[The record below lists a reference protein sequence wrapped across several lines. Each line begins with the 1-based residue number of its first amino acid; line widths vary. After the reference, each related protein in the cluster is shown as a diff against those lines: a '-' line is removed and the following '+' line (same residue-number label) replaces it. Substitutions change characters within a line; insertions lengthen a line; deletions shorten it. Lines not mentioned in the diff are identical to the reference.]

1 MRAKCINEDI
11 NSVLQGKDP
20 EKIIDDFFNFDQ
32 VVELSH
38 YVLIQ
43 LSKLEEKGLVTNKTL
58 PLILQKIKQQYDNA
72 WEWSQNEIDDFVTG
86 IGAEPLD
93 DLTESLSDVLK
104 GKSKEEIIKGMEAM
118 GADEIILNDG
128 RRAWI
133 YEINGPGMAG
143 EPTTFLAM
151 VDENGLKIPLNDEG
165 LNLLSQSYREEI
177 VKWQDHLSDEN
188 EASAIS
194 WVI

>member
-1 MRAKCINEDI
+1 
-11 NSVLQGKDP
+11 
-20 EKIIDDFFNFDQ
+20 
-32 VVELSH
+32 
-38 YVLIQ
+38 
-43 LSKLEEKGLVTNKTL
+43 
-58 PLILQKIKQQYDNA
+58 
-72 WEWSQNEIDDFVTG
+72 
-86 IGAEPLD
+86 
-93 DLTESLSDVLK
+93 
-104 GKSKEEIIKGMEAM
+104 MEAM

-133 YEINGPGMAG
+133 YEMNAPGMVG

-177 VKWQDHLSDEN
+177 VKWQDHLSDDN

>member
-1 MRAKCINEDI
+1 
-11 NSVLQGKDP
+11 
-20 EKIIDDFFNFDQ
+20 
-32 VVELSH
+32 
-38 YVLIQ
+38 
-43 LSKLEEKGLVTNKTL
+43 
-58 PLILQKIKQQYDNA
+58 
-72 WEWSQNEIDDFVTG
+72 
-86 IGAEPLD
+86 
-93 DLTESLSDVLK
+93 
-104 GKSKEEIIKGMEAM
+104 
-118 GADEIILNDG
+118 
-128 RRAWI
+128 
-133 YEINGPGMAG
+133 MAG

>member
-1 MRAKCINEDI
+1 
-11 NSVLQGKDP
+11 
-20 EKIIDDFFNFDQ
+20 
-32 VVELSH
+32 
-38 YVLIQ
+38 
-43 LSKLEEKGLVTNKTL
+43 
-58 PLILQKIKQQYDNA
+58 
-72 WEWSQNEIDDFVTG
+72 
-86 IGAEPLD
+86 
-93 DLTESLSDVLK
+93 
-104 GKSKEEIIKGMEAM
+104 M

-177 VKWQDHLSDEN
+177 VKWQDHLSDDN